1 MPAKDWQARKNTIRL
16 IYANPK
22 EDCSSLE
29 FYDIMLEG
37 RRDAQVLIGAEKYER
52 SVAVEKATQDK
63 RTSCKL
69 QVLMLQYKG
78 FVNRVIVGQATL
90 LVRNVDKPACKRI
103 QADEID

>member
-1 MPAKDWQARKNTIRL
+1 M
-16 IYANPK
+16 
-22 EDCSSLE
+22 
-29 FYDIMLEG
+29 
-37 RRDAQVLIGAEKYER
+37 
-52 SVAVEKATQDK
+52 AVEKATQDK
-63 RTSCKL
+63 HTSCKL